1 MRPVNRRSA
10 LIGSAGVAASFVAT
24 RAFGQSQGLS
34 QAGTNAVAA
43 ARAEHTKLLA
53 QSETQFVGIPSP
65 TAPRGEVGGHPCQGI
80 YWTPKGTPRPRVALI
95 ATHYNVDFSEHY
107 IAPYISSRGYG
118 FLGWNTRYRG
128 AEDLFT
134 LEHALI
140 DIGAGVKW
148 LRDQGA
154 ERVVILGNSGGGSLM
169 GAYQAE
175 ATAATLNAGM
185 QGAAKAALESLP
197 KTDLY
202 ISLNAHSGRPEVL
215 TNWLDPSVTDERDPV
230 ATDQSLNMYN
240 KDHGPPYSQEFIT
253 RYRAAQ
259 RARNQRIT
267 DWCKTEL
274 KRLNAAGIPDYLF
287 PLFRA
292 WADLRFMDGKID
304 PSDRVVPGTYRGDPA
319 TANRGFGLG
328 RACTLRSWLSMWSLE
343 TSKCQGPEQ
352 LAKFTIPALVIQSR
366 ADKGVFLS
374 DAQKMFDAVGSK
386 DKKLELMPGNHY
398 LEDGPETRH
407 LAASMIADWVKARA

>member
-1 MRPVNRRSA
+1 MRRALHRPCSA
-10 LIGSAGVAASFVAT
+10 
-24 RAFGQSQGLS
+24 
-34 QAGTNAVAA
+34 
-43 ARAEHTKLLA
+43 
-53 QSETQFVGIPSP
+53 
-65 TAPRGEVGGHPCQGI
+65 TAPRGEVGSHPCQGI
-80 YWTPKGTPRPRVALI
+80 YWTPKGQRPRVALI
-95 ATHYNVDFSEHY
+95 ATHYNGDFSEHY
-107 IAPYISSRGYG
+107 LAPYIATRGYG

-148 LRDQGA
+148 LREQGV

-175 ATAATLNAGM
+175 ATAPTLAAGM
-185 QGAAKAALESLP
+185 QGAARAALESLP

-240 KDHGPPYSQEFIT
+240 KENGPPYSDEFIT

-259 RARNQRIT
+259 KARNQRIT
-267 DWCKTEL
+267 DWCKAEL

-292 WADLRFMDGKID
+292 WADLRFMDGRID
-304 PSDRVVPGTYRGDPA
+304 PSDRTVPGCYRGDPA
-319 TANRGFGLG
+319 VANRGFGLG

-366 ADKGVFLS
+366 ADMGVFLS

-386 DKKLELMPGNHY
+386 DKTLELIAGNHY
-398 LEDGPETRH
+398 FEDGPEYRH
-407 LAASMIADWVKARA
+407 RPAQVVAEWVKVRS